1 LFCSD
6 GVLAGKR
13 FNIRNAALKTKHIKQ
28 RQLIGHYIFLVFFS
42 LVVLLPFL
50 WIFLSSL
57 KTKTQYLREP
67 AAFPNP
73 IYWKNYADAFKAIN
87 IPNLFK
93 NSILISAISVLG
105 DVIIISLAAY
115 VLARH
120 FFKVNKY
127 LYNYF
132 LAGMMI
138 PLNAAI
144 IPLFVNLRKVGLI
157 NTYGGV
163 IIPYIAFQ
171 IPLGIFLFV
180 NYMKTIPAELE
191 ESAIIDGC
199 GDLRL
204 FSSIILPLSRPI
216 LATFSII
223 TFMALWNEFM
233 FALVFLTGIKFQT
246 VPLGLATFRGQYE
259 TNTTAMLAG
268 AVIAMIPTIIIYICL
283 RRQIMNGMTAG
294 AIKG

>member
-1 LFCSD
+1 MNGILKHLPFS
-6 GVLAGKR
+6 
-13 FNIRNAALKTKHIKQ
+13 IRRIKHKGF
-28 RQLIGHYIFLVFFS
+28 IGHYVFLLFFS
-42 LVVLLPFL
+42 FVVLLPFL
-50 WIFLSSL
+50 WIILSSL

-67 AAFPNP
+67 AAFPHP
-73 IYWKNYADAFKAIN
+73 VSWGNYADAFRAIN

-93 NSILISAISVLG
+93 NSMFISAVSVFG
-105 DVIIISLAAY
+105 DIIIISLAAY
-115 VLARH
+115 VIARYS
-120 FFKVNKY
+120 FRAGKY

-132 LAGMMI
+132 LIGMMI

-144 IPLFVNLRKVGLI
+144 IPLFINLRSVGLI

-171 IPLGIFLFV
+171 IPLGVFLFV
-180 NYMKTIPAELE
+180 NYMKSIPVELE

-199 GDLRL
+199 GELRL
-204 FSSIILPLSRPI
+204 FFAIILPLSRPI

-223 TFMALWNEFM
+223 SFMSLWNEFL
-233 FALVFLTGIKFQT
+233 FALIFLTGTKFQT

-259 TNTTAMLAG
+259 SNTTAMLAG
-268 AVIAMIPTIIIYICL
+268 AVITMIPTIIVYICL
-283 RRQIMNGMTAG
+283 RRQIMKGMTAG